1 MSIKNNHI
9 LFLLCLFMVMISCK
23 SKLKEDPNLMQVNGK
38 IDGLRKGTLYLQKV
52 QDSMLISVD
61 SIIVDGDSNF
71 TLSDIVGHPEI
82 YYLYLNK
89 KDGDTLN
96 DVITFFGEPG
106 TIGIQTQLN
115 TFESSAK
122 VVGSENHDVL
132 EEYQSNNR
140 KFRDQ
145 NLDLLQDYFNAN
157 KNLNVELADSLRQ
170 LIDDLTVR
178 RYLYAINFAVQHR
191 DKYIAPYIALTQ
203 ASEAQTKWLDTI
215 AKQLTL
221 EVRDSKYGK
230 ELISYITKRKKIE
243 AEERK

>member
-1 MSIKNNHI
+1 MKNNHI
-9 LFLLCLFMVMISCK
+9 LFLFCLFIVMISCNN
-23 SKLKEDPNLMQVNGK
+23 KLKEDPSLMQVTGK

-52 QDSMLISVD
+52 QDSILINVD
-61 SIIVDGDSNF
+61 STIVDGDSNF
-71 TLSDIVGHPEI
+71 TLSDNVSAPEI

-122 VVGSENHDVL
+122 VVGSENHNIL
-132 EEYQSNNR
+132 KEYQSNNR

-145 NLDLLQDYFNAN
+145 NLDLLQDYFNAQ

-170 LIDDLTVR
+170 LIDDLTLR
-178 RYLYAINFAVQHR
+178 RYLYAINFSVQHR

-221 EVRDSKYGK
+221 EVRNSKYGK
-230 ELISYITKRKKIE
+230 ELISYIENRKEMETKVKY
-243 AEERK
+243 